1 MYAYTSAIP
10 YMQTCV
16 YLPAQMYSHNTGTA
30 QWLGFQVPDR
40 RLQGIAQSLTT
51 HTEVSQPAS
60 PESHSIPPTREGPS
74 GLTCRRERTAHSS
87 KVSAASSLP
96 WRRYS
101 APRFLRVVFTV
112 GLWEQVAGEWEPW
125 GYLTRCLE
133 LPTNL
138 SYLLTLQALYQPPY
152 SA

>member
-1 MYAYTSAIP
+1 M
-10 YMQTCV
+10 
-16 YLPAQMYSHNTGTA
+16 
-30 QWLGFQVPDR
+30 
-40 RLQGIAQSLTT
+40 
-51 HTEVSQPAS
+51 
-60 PESHSIPPTREGPS
+60 

-138 SYLLTLQALYQPPY
+138 PYLLTLQALYQPPY